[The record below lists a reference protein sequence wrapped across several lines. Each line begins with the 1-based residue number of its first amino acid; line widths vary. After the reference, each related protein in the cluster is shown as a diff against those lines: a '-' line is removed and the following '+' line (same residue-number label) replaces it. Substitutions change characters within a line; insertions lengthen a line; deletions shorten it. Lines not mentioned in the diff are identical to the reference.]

1 MVKAITLFLILAT
14 TPVFA
19 SVNLQVDI
27 PWDYEQIQQDA
38 SKIEASE
45 ITYHFDFKNKKHKTF
60 LILNILD
67 VASTIYAMEN
77 RDRLYETNFLLPEK
91 PSPEEL
97 ILQKVIVIATMSHLD
112 LFSTHPDDEW
122 YIDGLNITLGIVV
135 MSNLYRINK
144 YE

>member
-1 MVKAITLFLILAT
+1 MEKLITLFLILVT

-27 PWDYEQIQQDA
+27 PWDYEQMQEDA
-38 SKIEASE
+38 SRIEASE
-45 ITYHFDFKNKKHKTF
+45 VTYHFDFENEKHKTF
-60 LILNILD
+60 IILNILD

-77 RDRLYETNFLLPEK
+77 RDTLYETNFLLPSK
-91 PSPEEL
+91 PTPEEL
-97 ILQKVIVIATMSHLD
+97 ILQKAIVISTMSYLG

-122 YIDGLNITLGIVV
+122 YIDGLNATLGIVV
-135 MSNLYRINK
+135 ISNLYSINK

>member
-27 PWDYEQIQQDA
+27 PWDYQQIQQDA

-45 ITYHFDFKNKKHKTF
+45 ITYHFDFENKKHKTF

-67 VASTIYAMEN
+67 VASTIYAIEN
-77 RDRLYETNFLLPEK
+77 RDSLYETNFLLPEK

-97 ILQKVIVIATMSHLD
+97 ILHKAIVIATMSQLD
-112 LFSTHPDDEW
+112 LFSTHPHDEW
-122 YIDGLNITLGIVV
+122 YIDGLNIILGIVV
-135 MSNLYRINK
+135 ISNIYNIHK
-144 YE
+144 YD

>member
-1 MVKAITLFLILAT
+1 MT

-27 PWDYEQIQQDA
+27 PWDYEQMQQDA

-45 ITYHFDFKNKKHKTF
+45 VTYHFDFENKKHKTF

-77 RDRLYETNFLLPEK
+77 RDTLYETNFLLPNK

-97 ILQKVIVIATMSHLD
+97 IIQKAVVISTMSYLG
-112 LFSTHPDDEW
+112 LFSTHPDDQW
-122 YIDGLNITLGIVV
+122 YINGLNATLGIVIV
-135 MSNLYRINK
+135 SNLYSINK

>member
-1 MVKAITLFLILAT
+1 MVKLITLFLILAT

-27 PWDYEQIQQDA
+27 PWDFEQMQQDA
-38 SKIEASE
+38 SKIKTSE
-45 ITYHFDFKNKKHKTF
+45 VTYHFDFENEKHKTF

-77 RDRLYETNFLLPEK
+77 RDTLYETNFLLPSK

-97 ILQKVIVIATMSHLD
+97 IIQKAVVLSTMSYLG
-112 LFSTHPDDEW
+112 LFSTHPDDQW
-122 YIDGLNITLGIVV
+122 YINGLNATLGIVIV
-135 MSNLYRINK
+135 SNLYSINK

>member
-1 MVKAITLFLILAT
+1 MVKLITLFLILAT

-19 SVNLQVDI
+19 YVNLQVDI
-27 PWDYEQIQQDA
+27 PWDFEQMQQDA
-38 SKIEASE
+38 SKIKTSE
-45 ITYHFDFKNKKHKTF
+45 VTYHFDFENEKHKTF

-77 RDRLYETNFLLPEK
+77 RDTLYETNFLLPSK

-97 ILQKVIVIATMSHLD
+97 IIQKAVVLSTMSYLG
-112 LFSTHPDDEW
+112 LFSTHPDDQW
-122 YIDGLNITLGIVV
+122 YINGLNATLGIVIV
-135 MSNLYRINK
+135 SNLYSINK

>member
-1 MVKAITLFLILAT
+1 MVKAITLFLTLVT

-27 PWDYEQIQQDA
+27 PWDYEQMQQDA

-45 ITYHFDFKNKKHKTF
+45 VTYHFDFENKKHKTF

-77 RDRLYETNFLLPEK
+77 RDTLYETNFLLPNK

-97 ILQKVIVIATMSHLD
+97 ILQKAVVISTMSYLG
-112 LFSTHPDDEW
+112 LFSTHPDDQW
-122 YIDGLNITLGIVV
+122 YIDGLNATLGIVIV
-135 MSNLYRINK
+135 SNLYSINK

>member
-1 MVKAITLFLILAT
+1 MT

-27 PWDYEQIQQDA
+27 PWDYEQMQEDA

-45 ITYHFDFKNKKHKTF
+45 VTYHFDFENEKHKTF

-77 RDRLYETNFLLPEK
+77 RDTLYETNFLLPKK

-97 ILQKVIVIATMSHLD
+97 ILQKAIVIATMSHLD

-122 YIDGLNITLGIVV
+122 YIDSLNIILGVV
-135 MSNLYRINK
+135 VLSNLYSINK

>member
-1 MVKAITLFLILAT
+1 MT

-27 PWDYEQIQQDA
+27 PWDFEQMQQDA

-45 ITYHFDFKNKKHKTF
+45 VTYHFDFENKKHKTF

-77 RDRLYETNFLLPEK
+77 RDTLYETNFLLPSK

-97 ILQKVIVIATMSHLD
+97 IIQKAVVITTMSYLG
-112 LFSTHPDDEW
+112 LFSTHPDDQW
-122 YIDGLNITLGIVV
+122 YINGLNATLGIVIV
-135 MSNLYRINK
+135 SNLYSINK

>member
-1 MVKAITLFLILAT
+1 MVKAITLFLTLVT

-27 PWDYEQIQQDA
+27 PWDFEQMQQDA

-45 ITYHFDFKNKKHKTF
+45 VTYHFDFENEKHKTF

-77 RDRLYETNFLLPEK
+77 RDTLYETNFLLPNK

-97 ILQKVIVIATMSHLD
+97 IIQKAVVITTMSYLG
-112 LFSTHPDDEW
+112 LFSTHPDDQW
-122 YIDGLNITLGIVV
+122 YINGLNATLGIVIV
-135 MSNLYRINK
+135 SNLYSINK

>member
-1 MVKAITLFLILAT
+1 M
-14 TPVFA
+14 
-19 SVNLQVDI
+19 
-27 PWDYEQIQQDA
+27 QQDA

-45 ITYHFDFKNKKHKTF
+45 VTYHFDFENKKHKTF

-77 RDRLYETNFLLPEK
+77 RDTLYETNFLLPRK

-97 ILQKVIVIATMSHLD
+97 IIQKAVVISTMSYLG
-112 LFSTHPDDEW
+112 LFSTHPDDQW
-122 YIDGLNITLGIVV
+122 YINGLNATLGIVIV
-135 MSNLYRINK
+135 SNLYSINK

>member
-1 MVKAITLFLILAT
+1 MVKAITLFLTLVT

-27 PWDYEQIQQDA
+27 PWDFEQMQQDA

-45 ITYHFDFKNKKHKTF
+45 VTYHFDFENEKHKTF

-77 RDRLYETNFLLPEK
+77 RDTLYETNFLLPNK

-97 ILQKVIVIATMSHLD
+97 ILQKAVVISTMSYLG
-112 LFSTHPDDEW
+112 LFSTHPDDQW
-122 YIDGLNITLGIVV
+122 YINGLNATLGIVIV
-135 MSNLYRINK
+135 SNLYSINK

>member
-27 PWDYEQIQQDA
+27 PWDYEQMQQDA
-38 SKIEASE
+38 SRIEASE
-45 ITYHFDFKNKKHKTF
+45 VTYHFDFENEKHKTF

-77 RDRLYETNFLLPEK
+77 RDTLYETNFLLPKK

-97 ILQKVIVIATMSHLD
+97 ILQKAIVIATMSHLD
-112 LFSTHPDDEW
+112 LFSTHSNDEW
-122 YIDGLNITLGIVV
+122 YIDSLNIILGVV
-135 MSNLYRINK
+135 VLSNLYNINK
-144 YE
+144 HE